1 VGSRGLGYCI
11 GLCDMWWPR
20 ALQPAAKTTVNQILL
35 ESDAP
40 GPERHSSFGMIY
52 TLGRMKSR
60 LLGKLSSSRGSTLRD
75 RWRVATVDVIS
86 LYSWTV
92 CWLAWV
98 LFCALGGGGC
108 YSFLFRCVASSISA
122 TGVWVGTGLC
132 RSCSCLCSPNPSLP
146 LLQVA
151 RAAGLRPPP
160 ARPLTS
166 VSPCTTVRA
175 AVGAAGKG
183 SCGTR
188 TQRAWLSSAAW
199 RT

>member
-1 VGSRGLGYCI
+1 MGSRGLGYCI

-98 LFCALGGGGC
+98 LFCALGGGGVIHFC
-108 YSFLFRCVASSISA
+108 SDAWLAASVQQACGWVLDCVDLALA
-122 TGVWVGTGLC
+122 CVPQTPLC
-132 RSCSCLCSPNPSLP
+132 RSC
-146 LLQVA
+146 
-151 RAAGLRPPP
+151 R
-160 ARPLTS
+160 
-166 VSPCTTVRA
+166 
-175 AVGAAGKG
+175 
-183 SCGTR
+183 
-188 TQRAWLSSAAW
+188 
-199 RT
+199 